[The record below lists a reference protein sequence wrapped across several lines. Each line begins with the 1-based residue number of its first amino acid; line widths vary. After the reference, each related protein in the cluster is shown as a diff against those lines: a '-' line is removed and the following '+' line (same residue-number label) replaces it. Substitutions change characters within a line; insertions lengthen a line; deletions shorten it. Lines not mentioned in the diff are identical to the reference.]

1 MLCGGGG
8 TGAAALAALKTAR
21 AVAGRGGDVAQI
33 ASILDGVLATGGG
46 GGSGGSGGGGGALA
60 EEMAALQG
68 MLEDTG
74 SRGVQLG
81 SGMVEGVTLAK
92 KMALTN
98 SMLREVRY
106 SYRRLVRTRP
116 CAPAPVHALTRA
128 CMHACNSRVHVRRID
143 AELSLVHAP
152 RPTPWPWSHAWP
164 LHASSTRTR
173 TSSQPVHVHAHVGL
187 RCALNAARG
196 GATHARRA
204 DARKWMA
211 AREDDSA

>member
-8 TGAAALAALKTAR
+8 TGAAALTALKTAR

-46 GGSGGSGGGGGALA
+46 GGSGGGGGGGGALA

-98 SMLREVRY
+98 SKLREARY
-106 SYRRLVRTRP
+106 SYRRLVRTRT
-116 CAPAPVHALTRA
+116 CAHAPVHALTRA
-128 CMHACNSRVHVRRID
+128 CMHATRVF
-143 AELSLVHAP
+143 
-152 RPTPWPWSHAWP
+152 
-164 LHASSTRTR
+164 
-173 TSSQPVHVHAHVGL
+173 
-187 RCALNAARG
+187 
-196 GATHARRA
+196 
-204 DARKWMA
+204 M
-211 AREDDSA
+211 